1 MDPDL
6 AAAVALE
13 PRVRALEQTQEARA
27 TETRDAHRRIV
38 QLLAQY
44 GDYVRRGHAPY
55 GTDCQVDRVSKIFV
69 GLDATLAELESRV
82 TQEEKRRAAT
92 V

>member
-1 MDPDL
+1 MDPDP

-13 PRVRALEQTQEARA
+13 PRVRALELTQEAHV
-27 TETRDAHRRIV
+27 TETRDAHQRIV

-55 GTDCQVDRVSKIFV
+55 GTDRQVDRVSKIFV

>member
-1 MDPDL
+1 MDSDP

-44 GDYVRRGHAPY
+44 GDYA
-55 GTDCQVDRVSKIFV
+55 VSYTH
-69 GLDATLAELESRV
+69 LTLPTICSV
-82 TQEEKRRAAT
+82 
-92 V
+92 